1 MKCEFFKVIFPWLLW
16 CYHHHQQQTVKKV
29 CKLLMQQLLCYWPV
43 VNVIYHSPRIVSACL
58 RVRQGRNAA
67 GQILESCCRCRQ
79 LHKSFTFVTNKK
91 SQILQYKDLND
102 SIYLDFLAFPLW
114 WSWAEEFKCSINA
127 EFLIRRLTCGN
138 FLDGGMI
145 WLSSSL
151 SIVLDEL
158 PTRECWVLSPFE
170 LFSLLPLPFSIF
182 LLFSLRFS
190 LRLDGCEG
198 LLSLLSLISL
208 SLLTLSS
215 SSSSIRLFLGLS
227 GRISPFSILKLDKES
242 MKTKH
247 SLQI

>member
-1 MKCEFFKVIFPWLLW
+1 M
-16 CYHHHQQQTVKKV
+16 
-29 CKLLMQQLLCYWPV
+29 
-43 VNVIYHSPRIVSACL
+43 
-58 RVRQGRNAA
+58 
-67 GQILESCCRCRQ
+67 
-79 LHKSFTFVTNKK
+79 
-91 SQILQYKDLND
+91 
-102 SIYLDFLAFPLW
+102 
-114 WSWAEEFKCSINA
+114 
-127 EFLIRRLTCGN
+127 RRLTCGN

-227 GRISPFSILKLDKES
+227 GRISPFSILQLDPKNQFFQFSKNLQKLKNLNL
-242 MKTKH
+242 TVQ
-247 SLQI
+247 LGAVYFWNGLLVIFVAF